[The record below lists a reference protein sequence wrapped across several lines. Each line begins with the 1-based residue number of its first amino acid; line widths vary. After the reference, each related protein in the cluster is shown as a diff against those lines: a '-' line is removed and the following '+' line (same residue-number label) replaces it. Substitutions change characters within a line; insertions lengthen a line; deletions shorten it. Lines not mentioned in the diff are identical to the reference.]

1 MPLLRNQDNLM
12 SKSFDHSVGGNKDN
26 NQEKIKSVKWQDQKI
41 GNKTQNIVFRKYLN
55 STITEKS
62 ESFENYMI
70 SDSKSLKQEEN
81 LNVNMRKSIEN
92 SQFQRSRIEE
102 HKSSAENFENGGN
115 TTNWVEDEMNILL
128 GLNNID
134 EEIPK

>member
-70 SDSKSLKQEEN
+70 SDSKSLKQEKN
-81 LNVNMRKSIEN
+81 LNGNMRKSIEN

-102 HKSSAENFENGGN
+102 QKSSAENFENGGN

>member
-1 MPLLRNQDNLM
+1 M

-70 SDSKSLKQEEN
+70 SDSKSLKQEKN
-81 LNVNMRKSIEN
+81 LNGNMRKSIEN

-102 HKSSAENFENGGN
+102 QKSSAENFKNGGN